1 MGFLFIPFCLALFI
15 GSIHRSFSKGK
26 KGLTIGLIFRSIVEM
41 VFLWVLLSV
50 LIFILI
56 ALKG

>member
-15 GSIHRSFSKGK
+15 GSIHRSFSKEK
-26 KGLTIGLIFRSIVEM
+26 KVTIGLIFRSIVEM